1 MEKMV
6 LRSRTRGGGSGHE
19 PSRAG
24 ASQEFRITEAL
35 GPLSLAELDVL

>member
-1 MEKMV
+1 MA
-6 LRSRTRGGGSGHE
+6 SE

-24 ASQEFRITEAL
+24 ASQEFSITAAL